1 MSNFMNQRIT
11 IMLDEDIIK
20 KLRTLQAKQIKEST
34 ESVSFSKVISD
45 CLAKSLK

>member
-1 MSNFMNQRIT
+1 MNHRIT

-20 KLRTLQAKQIKEST
+20 KLRSLQAKQIKESA

-45 CLAKSLK
+45 CLVKSLK